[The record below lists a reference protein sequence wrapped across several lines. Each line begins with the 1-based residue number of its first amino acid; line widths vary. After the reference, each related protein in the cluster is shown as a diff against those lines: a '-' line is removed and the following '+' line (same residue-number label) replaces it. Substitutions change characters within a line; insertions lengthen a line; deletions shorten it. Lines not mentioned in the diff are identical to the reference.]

1 MWADPRSLLLLIN
14 RGVFIHRRLNI
25 LLVRGCTLGL
35 FKVRVGLEHGGS
47 RTDSSW
53 FGGFWAGDG
62 SGGATSEVELT
73 VFLLDH
79 GNVPD
84 VCSVTTVFFIMNSI
98 VIQGVLSA

>member
-1 MWADPRSLLLLIN
+1 M
-14 RGVFIHRRLNI
+14 
-25 LLVRGCTLGL
+25 GL
-35 FKVRVGLEHGGS
+35 FQVRVTLEHGRLG
-47 RTDSSW
+47 TDIRW
-53 FGGFWAGDG
+53 FGGFWAREGC
-62 SGGATSEVELT
+62 GGATSEVELT